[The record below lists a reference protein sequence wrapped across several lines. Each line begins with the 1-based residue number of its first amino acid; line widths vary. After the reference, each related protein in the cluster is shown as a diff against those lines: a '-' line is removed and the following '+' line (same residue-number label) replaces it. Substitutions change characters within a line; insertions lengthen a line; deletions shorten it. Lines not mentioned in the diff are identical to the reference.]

1 LPRASSL
8 EAALERELGVVAEL
22 IEGGGGVYD
31 VVADGD
37 VVFSKHTAGRFPEDA
52 EIVELLRSR

>member
-1 LPRASSL
+1 M
-8 EAALERELGVVAEL
+8 AEL

-37 VVFSKHTAGRFPEDA
+37 VVFSKHAAGRFPEDA
-52 EIVELLRSR
+52 EIVKLLRSR

>member
-1 LPRASSL
+1 MKQ
-8 EAALERELGVVAEL
+8 ELRVEAEL

-31 VVADGD
+31 VVADGE
-37 VVFSKHTAGRFPEDA
+37 VVFSKHGAGRFPEDA